1 MAVEYCVVSIGTL
14 SHNTLWGERAAV
26 RTAHATTTLVR
37 EGGRVILVDPSLP
50 AAALAAHLGERT
62 GLNVSAVT
70 DVFCTTL
77 RPVHRRSLTA
87 FGRAKWW
94 CSQTELEAYRG
105 HLEGLLDS
113 AQRLDDEQATLAE
126 EDLALLKRF
135 SAAPEKFSQQVHLY
149 PLPGPSVGSAGL
161 LLTPSTLSIVVAG
174 DAAMT
179 AEHVQRGMV
188 WEGSADVEAATQS
201 LRDVLEIADV
211 IIPGHDNLMLSPGRL
226 I

>member
-1 MAVEYCVVSIGTL
+1 MSLDYCIVSIGTL

-37 EGGRVILVDPSLP
+37 DGGRAILVDPSLP
-50 AAALAAHLGERT
+50 AAALVAHLGERT
-62 GLNVSAVT
+62 GLGVSAVT

-77 RPVHRRSLTA
+77 RPVHRRSLAA
-87 FGRAKWW
+87 FAAAKWW
-94 CSQTELEAYRG
+94 CNQMELEAYRD

-113 AQRLDDEQATLAE
+113 ASRLDQEQAALAE

-135 SAAPEKFSQQVHLY
+135 KAAPEKFSEQVHLF
-149 PLPGPSVGSAGL
+149 PLPGASVGSAGL
-161 LLTPSTLSIVVAG
+161 LLAPATTTIMVAG
-174 DAAMT
+174 DAAIT

-188 WEGSADVEAATQS
+188 WDGAADLDAAAQS

-211 IIPGHDNLMLSPGRL
+211 IIPGHDNLMLAPGRL

>member
-1 MAVEYCVVSIGTL
+1 MTVEYCVVSIGAL

-37 EGGRVILVDPSLP
+37 DRGRVILVDPSLP
-50 AAALAAHLGERT
+50 AAALAARLGERT

-87 FGRAKWW
+87 FAGAHWW
-94 CSQTELEAYRG
+94 CSQTELEAYRS

-113 AQRLDDEQATLAE
+113 ARRLDGEQAKLAE
-126 EDLALLKRF
+126 EDLALLRRF
-135 SAAPEKFSQQVHLY
+135 NAAPEKFTEQVHLY

-161 LLTPSTLSIVVAG
+161 LLTPAMASIVVAG
-174 DAAMT
+174 DAALT

-188 WEGSADVEAATQS
+188 WEGASDVEAATQS

-211 IIPGHDNLMLSPGRL
+211 VIPGHDNLMLSPGRL

>member
-1 MAVEYCVVSIGTL
+1 MTVDYCVVSIGTL
-14 SHNTLWGERAAV
+14 SHNALWGERTAV

-37 EGGRVILVDPSLP
+37 DHGRTILVDPSLP
-50 AAALAAHLGERT
+50 AAALVARLGERT

-77 RPVHRRSLTA
+77 RPVHRRSLAA
-87 FGRAKWW
+87 FSSAKWW
-94 CSQTELEAYRG
+94 CSQTELEAYRD

-113 AQRLDDEQATLAE
+113 AQRLNEEQAKLAE

-135 SAAPEKFSQQVHLY
+135 NAAPEKFTEQVNLF

-161 LLTPSTLSIVVAG
+161 LLTPPTASIVVAG
-174 DAAMT
+174 DAALT
-179 AEHVQRGMV
+179 AEHVHRGMV
-188 WEGSADVEAATQS
+188 WEGVSDVDAAVQS

-211 IIPGHDNLMLSPGRL
+211 MVPGHDNLMLSPGRL

>member
-1 MAVEYCVVSIGTL
+1 VSSGTL
-14 SHNTLWGERAAV
+14 SHNSGGGARTAV

-37 EGGRVILVDPSLP
+37 DGRRTILVDPSLP

-77 RPVHRRSLTA
+77 RPVHRRSLSA
-87 FGRAKWW
+87 FPAAKWW
-94 CSQTELEAYRG
+94 CGQAELEAYRE
-105 HLEGLLDS
+105 HLEGLLAS
-113 AQRLDDEQATLAE
+113 AGRLDREQAKLAE

-135 SAAPEKFSQQVHLY
+135 GPAPEKLSEQVHLF
-149 PLPGPSVGSAGL
+149 PLPGASVGSAGL
-161 LLTPSTLSIVVAG
+161 LLTPPTTTIVVAG
-174 DAAMT
+174 DAAIT

-188 WEGSADVEAATQS
+188 WEGAADLDAAAQS

-211 IIPGHDNLMLSPGRL
+211 IVPGHDNLMLAPGRL